1 MRFFSLVKKEL
12 IHNFRD
18 KKAMFLMT
26 IFPIL
31 LILILGM
38 ALSGTFSSSIMPSK
52 IKVAYIGDRDK
63 EIYKSFK
70 EFTKEKTLNIEF
82 EEIKDEETTKE
93 MVSDGR
99 YDGLIKFTDDDTI
112 ELFKNNIRELSGNLI
127 KTVIQTF
134 TDKSNVVN
142 AVIKV
147 NPSSVEDIINKP
159 MPDNVKINEVKGST
173 KPTSR
178 DYYAVTMFT
187 MIILYSTN
195 IGAFGVLGENLRKT
209 YERIMASTVTPIEY
223 LCSKV
228 LGAFL
233 ITSFQ
238 VSIVYLFSRYVLNT
252 NWGDR
257 PYFILLISASLIF
270 MAVSLGIGLSIGIKN
285 PIVMS
290 AGLNMTIPLF
300 VFLAGGYIPLTIF
313 NNKIL
318 NMVSNISPLKWTNDA
333 IFRLIYNNDLSIV
346 PIAIAVNLIIGLI
359 FLSMPLIAFNR
370 RDVV

>member
-12 IHNFRD
+12 KHNFRD

-52 IKVAYIGDRDK
+52 IKVAYMGDSDK

-70 EFTKEKTLNIEF
+70 EFTKEKTLNIDF
-82 EEIKDEETTKE
+82 EEIQDEENAKE

-99 YDGLIKFTDDDTI
+99 YDGLVKFTSDDNI
-112 ELFKNNIRELSGNLI
+112 ELFKNNIRELNGNLI
-127 KTVIQTF
+127 KTVIETF
-134 TDKSNVVN
+134 TDKSNVIN
-142 AVIKV
+142 AVIKI
-147 NPSSVEDIINKP
+147 NPSCVDDIVNKP
-159 MPDNVKINEVKGST
+159 MSNNVKVNEIKGST

-195 IGAFGVLGENLRKT
+195 IGAFGVIGEKLKRT
-209 YERIMASTVTPIEY
+209 YERIMASTVTPVEY
-223 LCSKV
+223 LGAKV

-238 VSIVYLFSRYVLNT
+238 VSLVYLFSRYVLNT
-252 NWGDR
+252 NWGSR
-257 PYFILLISASLIF
+257 PHFILLVSASLIF
-270 MAVSLGIGLSIGIKN
+270 MAVSLGIGLSIGIRN

-290 AGLNMTIPLF
+290 AALNMTIPLF
-300 VFLAGGYIPLTIF
+300 VFLAGGYIPLSIF
-313 NNKIL
+313 NSKIL
-318 NMVSNISPLKWTNDA
+318 NMFSNISPLKWTNDA
-333 IFRLIYNNDLSIV
+333 IFALIYNNDLSLI
-346 PIAIAVNLIIGLI
+346 PIAVLVNIIIGLV
-359 FLSMPLIAFNR
+359 FLSIPLISYYR